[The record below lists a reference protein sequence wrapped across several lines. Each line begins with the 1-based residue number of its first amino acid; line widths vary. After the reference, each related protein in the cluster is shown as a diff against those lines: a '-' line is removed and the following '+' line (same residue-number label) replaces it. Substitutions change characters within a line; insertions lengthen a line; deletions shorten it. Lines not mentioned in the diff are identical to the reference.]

1 MGALKKLPRPTS
13 RKWAT
18 NIDIRLVDIVHLT
31 PQVDLG
37 RLVILVVKKK
47 VSSGYIEAFAL
58 TTIAL
63 IAASFI
69 SNLSHLG
76 SLPRR
81 IPLVSTVLRG
91 VLVEYQYNQVNRSYP
106 L

>member
-1 MGALKKLPRPTS
+1 M
-13 RKWAT
+13 
-18 NIDIRLVDIVHLT
+18 DIIRLT

-37 RLVILVVKKK
+37 RLVVLAVKKE
-47 VSSGYIEAFAL
+47 VLSSYIEAFAL

-76 SLPRR
+76 NPPRR
-81 IPLVSTVLRG
+81 IPLVPTVLRG
-91 VLVEYQYNQVNRSYP
+91 VLVE
-106 L
+106 